1 MGTTEQLNNF
11 EVHSNTPS
19 NLCCVSTSAGPQKL
33 VPLDAYG
40 RPDINR
46 WMTTYHGDYNT
57 YHDPRD
63 GITFNWKTE
72 EEQKQEKA
80 TCIGCQHS
88 PATLLDIKNFKYYG
102 STPSAS
108 YSLAEKLKEVDLVQ
122 TVKLPVAERHWCV
135 KEVCSLTVS
144 DHLSDFS
151 CHCKILFDIG
161 GEECYKYNSLVYWRT
176 VGELPGLSHREVLA
190 SSRGV
195 ACLQPPGGDR
205 VGAPL
210 ECRRRCGAT
219 SKLELVL
226 TPPSMVAQQK
236 TICIV
241 FNCRLLQHTWSRG
254 LGLYFFMWD
263 FFTAVIYVL

>member
-1 MGTTEQLNNF
+1 MDFSCPSIANVYTAGGQCMGTTEQLNNF

-88 PATLLDIKNFKYYG
+88 PATPIVPPLGTIELCGGKI
-102 STPSAS
+102 
-108 YSLAEKLKEVDLVQ
+108 
-122 TVKLPVAERHWCV
+122 
-135 KEVCSLTVS
+135 TVS
-144 DHLSDFS
+144 PYSNLQLSSETPKRIPKDVY
-151 CHCKILFDIG
+151 
-161 GEECYKYNSLVYWRT
+161 GEPDTYRWKTEYDSSYNINPDV
-176 VGELPGLSHREVLA
+176 
-190 SSRGV
+190 
-195 ACLQPPGGDR
+195 
-205 VGAPL
+205 
-210 ECRRRCGAT
+210 
-219 SKLELVL
+219 SK
-226 TPPSMVAQQK
+226 
-236 TICIV
+236 
-241 FNCRLLQHTWSRG
+241 N
-254 LGLYFFMWD
+254 
-263 FFTAVIYVL
+263 